1 MKPAIFLL
9 FCTSIK
15 EAKQIREVLLEKRLI
30 VCGGIINIDQS
41 KYWWNKK
48 YETAKN
54 ENLLLMESKEEN
66 FLDAEKEIKK
76 IHTHETFVLLSVP
89 VKTTNDVKK
98 WLFQELSKREDK

>member
-30 VCGGIINIDQS
+30 ACGDIIKIDQS
-41 KYWWNKK
+41 KYWWKNN

-66 FLDAEKEIKK
+66 FKATEKEIKK

-89 VKTTNDVKK
+89 VKTTNNVKK
-98 WLFQELSKREDK
+98 WLFQELSKRDDK